1 MTRWPSA
8 GATLTTVLAVLA
20 ILATASPPAVG
31 AATGPQGRPFRI
43 MMILWRGETPVEQGF
58 RAQLAADGVAADF
71 LVRDLARNLDRLPA
85 VLSEAKKEQPD
96 LVYTWGTGITLGTV
110 GRWNATDPTRYIT
123 TLPVVFTMVSAPLLT
138 GIAPPPGEPPRPN
151 VTGVS
156 HIAPLAAQIKAIRAY
171 LPLSR
176 LGILYNPAEPNS
188 VTNVEELRSAA
199 TAMNFQLLE
208 ARVPPDATGAPD
220 PASIPALVKRLA
232 KEGAQI
238 LYIGP
243 DNFIGN
249 HREELTAAGLADG
262 IPCFTATE
270 LEVRDGD
277 AMLGL
282 VSPYEAVGRL
292 AATKAKRILVDG
304 QSPATLPMETLDH
317 FSYIIRLPVALKLK
331 LYPPLPI
338 LDYAEVIR

>member
-1 MTRWPSA
+1 MTGRSVVGA
-8 GATLTTVLAVLA
+8 GLVALAAWTLLMVA
-20 ILATASPPAVG
+20 PPAI
-31 AATGPQGRPFRI
+31 AAASGPEGQPFRI
-43 MMILWRGETPVEQGF
+43 MMILWRGETPVEHGF
-58 RAQLAADGVAADF
+58 RTQLAADGVAADF
-71 LVRDLARNLDRLPA
+71 MVRDLNRNIDHLPA
-85 VLSEAKKEQPD
+85 VLAEAKKVRPD

-110 GRWNATDPTRYIT
+110 GRWDAADPTRHIT
-123 TLPVVFTMVSAPLLT
+123 TLPVVFTMVSAPLRT
-138 GIAPPPGEPPRPN
+138 GIAPPAGETLRPN

-156 HIAPLAAQIKAIRAY
+156 HIAPLTAQIKAIRAY

-188 VTNVEELRSAA
+188 ITNVEELRSTA
-199 TAMNFQLLE
+199 TAMDFRLLE
-208 ARVPPDATGAPD
+208 APVPLDAAGTPD
-220 PASIPALVKRLA
+220 PTNIPTLVNRLA

-249 HREELTAAGLADG
+249 HREELTAAGLAAG

-270 LEVRDGD
+270 LEVRNGD

-292 AATKAKRILVDG
+292 AAVKAKRILVDG

-331 LYPPLPI
+331 LYPPLPL

>member
-1 MTRWPSA
+1 MTKRSVVGTGLAALAAWVL
-8 GATLTTVLAVLA
+8 LTVAA
-20 ILATASPPAVG
+20 PAV
-31 AATGPQGRPFRI
+31 AAKGPEGRPFRI
-43 MMILWRGETPVEQGF
+43 MMILWRGETPVERGF
-58 RAQLAADGVAADF
+58 RAQLAADGVGADF
-71 LVRDLARNLDRLPA
+71 MVRDLDRDLGRLPA
-85 VLSEAKKEQPD
+85 VLAEAKDVRPD

-110 GRWNATDPTRYIT
+110 GRWDAADPARTIT
-123 TLPVVFTMVSAPLLT
+123 TLPVVFTMVSAPLQT
-138 GIAPPPGEPPRPN
+138 GIAPPPGAPPRPN

-156 HIAPLAAQIKAIRAY
+156 HIAPLATQIRAIRAY
-171 LPLSR
+171 MPLSR

-188 VTNVEELRSAA
+188 VSNVEELRSAA
-199 TAMNFQLLE
+199 TAMDFQLLE
-208 ARVPPDATGAPD
+208 APVPPDAAGAPD
-220 PASIPALVKRLA
+220 PASIPKLVNRLA
-232 KEGAQI
+232 TEGAQI

-249 HREELTAAGLADG
+249 HREELTAAGLTDG
-262 IPCFTATE
+262 LPCFTATE

-292 AATKAKRILVDG
+292 AATKAKQILVDG
-304 QSPATLPMETLDH
+304 RSPATLPMETLDH

-331 LYPPLPI
+331 RYPPLPL